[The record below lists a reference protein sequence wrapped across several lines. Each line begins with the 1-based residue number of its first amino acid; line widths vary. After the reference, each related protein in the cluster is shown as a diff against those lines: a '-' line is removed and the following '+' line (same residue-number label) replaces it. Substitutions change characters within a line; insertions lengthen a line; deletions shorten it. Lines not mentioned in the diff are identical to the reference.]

1 MRESDGDA
9 DVDSVNV
16 GDADCEGDAEKD
28 DESDE
33 RALKLDDA
41 DCETDGVYVPLRV
54 DVEDDVVVC
63 VGDALWVAHAVMDGE
78 SVTVTEG
85 VAHALLETDNVPDDE
100 YVGDIDD
107 EAVDVALPDVL
118 GNKVAEMETVEEADG
133 HVVTDAVGES
143 VADTLADGVDE
154 SERELV
160 DEPEK
165 VVDTVGVADETSESV
180 AE

>member
-33 RALKLDDA
+33 RALRLDDA

-100 YVGDIDD
+100 NVGRRAASGTI
-107 EAVDVALPDVL
+107 AAPAAKCHILGVALGGTL
-118 GNKVAEMETVEEADG
+118 GGVRSLLHAR
-133 HVVTDAVGES
+133 GE
-143 VADTLADGVDE
+143 L
-154 SERELV
+154 LQ
-160 DEPEK
+160 
-165 VVDTVGVADETSESV
+165 
-180 AE
+180 